1 MSTVRSNRRY
11 IKRFIFFTISIFTIY
26 ILYISLSCIGRLLCF
41 MCVDKFKGSPLLHLN
56 FNYEQRL
63 RELGINTSSHTAN
76 LLCVHPVL
84 ELWHPDM
91 RQYFHG
97 TEPLTCSPE
106 EDWVYVKNGTFHIY
120 SEAIRK
126 HGEISCEYLPQRR
139 GIDDFNVIN
148 GISIRPMEDGAAI
161 RSDFFRATC
170 NAADGSQ
177 YTNLHL
183 GIAYKTV
190 LHHRSV
196 GQQKNKPDKDTDK
209 LNILM
214 FGLDSTSRM
223 SWLRNM
229 PKSHQYFTTHL
240 GGVVMEGYNIVGDGT
255 PQALLPILTGYNEQV
270 LPEARREKSDA
281 QYVDNHP
288 WIWKDLK
295 SNGYITQWGED
306 GASMGTFTYRMLGF
320 KDQPVDHYL
329 RPFYLLAEK
338 EYQNHPDYCL
348 GSTPRH
354 MNMLNWI
361 RDLYEMYP
369 NHPKFSFLFHSEYTH
384 DSSNQLKVLDADMLR
399 FLKDFEAQGYLNNT
413 LLILMADHGARFQK
427 IRRTVQGK
435 YEERLPLMSFRLPPW
450 FFKKYPQKVKNLFLN
465 AKRLTTPYDIYATLR
480 DLFQIGSVQKL
491 SNEYQE
497 LYGPRQ
503 GISLFDL
510 VPPTRTCEDAGIEA
524 HWCACLTW
532 QLISLTDN
540 HVTNSARQ
548 LVETINTITSPK
560 YDLCARLELTNILSA
575 VTYTPNSNLLR
586 FKSSKDVDGRIPDLT
601 GDMTVPEVF
610 YQVTIQVQPGGGMF
624 EATVRYSRHNDVYHI
639 SDHDISRINKYGSH
653 PDCVQARS
661 PQLRPFCYCIHQ
673 GKSSTS

>member
-1 MSTVRSNRRY
+1 MRIVRLNR
-11 IKRFIFFTISIFTIY
+11 
-26 ILYISLSCIGRLLCF
+26 SCIKKLMFLTIIILT
-41 MCVDKFKGSPLLHLN
+41 MCYIIYAASISRRFHFN
-56 FNYEQRL
+56 FNYEQHQRK
-63 RELGINTSSHTAN
+63 RGIKISSDVEKNT
-76 LLCVHPVL
+76 CVQPVL
-84 ELWHPDM
+84 ELWHPDL
-91 RQYFHG
+91 RNFFHDPI
-97 TEPLTCSPE
+97 PLKCSSE
-106 EDWVYVKNGTFHIY
+106 KDWVYVKNGTFHIS
-120 SEAIRK
+120 SESIKK
-126 HGEISCEYLPQRR
+126 HGKISCEYLPLRR
-139 GIDDFNVIN
+139 GKNDFNVTN

-170 NAADGSQ
+170 NAADGSE

-190 LHHRSV
+190 LHHRSD
-196 GQQKNKPDKDTDK
+196 GQKRNKDKDTDK

-214 FGLDSTSRM
+214 FGFDSTSRM

-270 LPEARREKSDA
+270 LPEARRGKSDA

-295 SNGYITQWGED
+295 TNGYITQWGED

-329 RPFYLLAEK
+329 RPFYFLAEK
-338 EYQNHPDYCL
+338 EYKKHPAYCL

-384 DSSNQLKVLDADMLR
+384 GSSNQLKVMDADMMR
-399 FLKDFEAQGYLNNT
+399 FLQDFEARGYLNNT

-427 IRRTVQGK
+427 IRHTVQGK
-435 YEERLPLMSFRLPPW
+435 YEERLPLMSFRLPNW
-450 FFKKYPQKVKNLFLN
+450 FINKYPQKVKNLFLN
-465 AKRLTTPYDIYATLR
+465 AKRLTTPYDIHATLR

-510 VPPTRTCEDAGIEA
+510 VPPARTCEDAGIEA

-560 YDLCARLELTNILSA
+560 YDLCARLELTNILNA

-601 GDMTVPEVF
+601 GDMAVLEVF

-673 GKSSTS
+673 GKSITS